1 MDLVSLVVVVV
12 VCDYLFLAKLEIYF
26 ISIASSRVL
35 IRTYPS
41 RVILLAKV

>member
-1 MDLVSLVVVVV
+1 MDLLSLVVVVMV
-12 VCDYLFLAKLEIYF
+12 RDYLFLAKLKIYF
-26 ISIASSRVL
+26 ISIASSRIG